1 MSIHKPTLPDSSTES
16 ENFITSINAFPD
28 INDWENQLKQLELSI
43 LSLQARIK
51 EAGPWALTSDD
62 MRQAINDGEEKRS
75 SEISVTDIMKDGTS
89 SAIARLKEGAT
100 NIIVKNFAN
109 VLSAQR
115 TFAVLAEAFVA
126 INIKY

>member
-16 ENFITSINAFPD
+16 ENFNTSINAFPD

>member
-1 MSIHKPTLPDSSTES
+1 
-16 ENFITSINAFPD
+16 
-28 INDWENQLKQLELSI
+28 LKQLELSI